1 MLRGETGFLGGMLV
15 LAVFLLPAVASD
27 IRKHHIPNRVALTGA
42 LAGLLINSL
51 FPAFAS
57 PLQEVPGMLGWQE
70 SVEGWLL
77 GLALFLPLYLMRTMG
92 AGDVKLLAMVG
103 AFVGPVEILGV
114 ALATMLIGGVLA
126 VVVVICQGMLGR
138 FIANLRLAA
147 WTAVARVAAGQMPD
161 GRDLPESVGKLPYGV
176 AIGAGT
182 IAYLYYRFAVL
193 LELSWPGVL

>member
-15 LAVFLLPAVASD
+15 LAVFLLPAVVSD
-27 IRKHHIPNRVALTGA
+27 IRKHHIPNRVTLTGA
-42 LAGLLINSL
+42 LVGLLINSL
-51 FPAFAS
+51 FPVFAS

-70 SVEGWLL
+70 SVAGWLL

-126 VVVVICQGMLGR
+126 VVVVICQGMLSR

-182 IAYLYYRFAVL
+182 IAYLYYRFGVL